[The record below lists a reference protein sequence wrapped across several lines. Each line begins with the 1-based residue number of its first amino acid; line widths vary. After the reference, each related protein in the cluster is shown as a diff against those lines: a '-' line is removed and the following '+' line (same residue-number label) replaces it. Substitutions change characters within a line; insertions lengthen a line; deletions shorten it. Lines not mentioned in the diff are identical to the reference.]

1 MALAAGRSLPGRMT
15 AATHQGTRGIFL
27 CFASLLALLL
37 VPITTNIIIITTT
50 TTYYVAP
57 TGSDGN
63 PGTQAAPFRTI
74 KKAASV
80 VKPGSTVHVA
90 PGTYAESIITTVS
103 GTASARIRYVSDTKW
118 GAKIVPIQ
126 GATEMWRAD
135 GGYTDIDGFEFDGKN
150 STSIIE
156 GVFLTGGNSAVMN
169 NHVHHI
175 AENSV
180 CNGQGGAGLNAD
192 QGRGAAF
199 NNYDFTGNVVHNI
212 GGSCGYFHGI
222 YQSSSGT
229 VKNNL
234 IYANAQGIRM
244 GHDAHNVKTINN
256 TVFSSFGTGIEYGGC
271 DGAYTSN
278 NCPFVGIAIHNNIV
292 YDNGIGIDGPVAAYD
307 SRSNTFH
314 NNIIFRNTIDF
325 RISSVA
331 LPQVVGTVTADP
343 QFINYIRAGGGDY
356 RLKIT
361 SPAIDKG
368 LATYAPSIDID
379 GIARPRGKGI
389 DTGAYEY

>member
-1 MALAAGRSLPGRMT
+1 MESEAFQEAFMALAGRSLPGRMT
-15 AATHQGTRGIFL
+15 AATHQGKRGIFL

-50 TTYYVAP
+50 TTTTTYYVAP

-74 KKAASV
+74 QKAASV

-175 AENSV
+175 A
-180 CNGQGGAGLNAD
+180 
-192 QGRGAAF
+192 
-199 NNYDFTGNVVHNI
+199 
-212 GGSCGYFHGI
+212 
-222 YQSSSGT
+222 
-229 VKNNL
+229 
-234 IYANAQGIRM
+234 
-244 GHDAHNVKTINN
+244 
-256 TVFSSFGTGIEYGGC
+256 
-271 DGAYTSN
+271 
-278 NCPFVGIAIHNNIV
+278 
-292 YDNGIGIDGPVAAYD
+292 
-307 SRSNTFH
+307 
-314 NNIIFRNTIDF
+314 
-325 RISSVA
+325 
-331 LPQVVGTVTADP
+331 
-343 QFINYIRAGGGDY
+343 
-356 RLKIT
+356 
-361 SPAIDKG
+361 
-368 LATYAPSIDID
+368 
-379 GIARPRGKGI
+379 
-389 DTGAYEY
+389 